1 MTVRST
7 LTRAGAI
14 AVEAIL
20 ATCPCRSAPA
30 TSSGR
35 R

>member
-1 MTVRST
+1 MTERRT

-14 AVEAIL
+14 AVDAIL
-20 ATCPCRSAPA
+20 AACPRRSAPA